1 MSGSLV
7 HEHARPVP
15 GAPRAYHFPG
25 FERHVL
31 DNGLTILVAP
41 VHKLPIVTIAAQIDA
56 GAVHDAR
63 GREGT
68 AQLTA
73 RLATEGT
80 TRSDGAELA
89 ERLELLGA
97 SLDLSADWDGATA
110 SLTVLSTR
118 FGDATAMLAEVLQSP
133 SFPTRELE
141 RLRGERIAEILHQ
154 RSEPRGLADE
164 MFARF
169 TYASHARYAQP
180 EDGSEASVRALAHDD
195 VTGFHAARYHPGAT
209 TLVVAGNV
217 RVEDTIRTLASHFG
231 AWIAR
236 GRTAHGAVDTPT
248 DAPRTVRVVH
258 KPDAPQSEIRV
269 GHAAVPRSHRDY
281 FPLVVMNAVLGG
293 LFNSRINL
301 NLREAHAYTYG
312 AFSSIDWRRDAGPF
326 EVSTA
331 VQSDVTAPALREI
344 LVEID
349 RIRADGITDD
359 ELSLATSYLDG
370 VFPIRYET
378 THAIATALSALVRFG
393 LPAEYYDTYRSHIR
407 AAQAADVLRVA
418 REHLRPERLQV
429 VIVGDAEAIRAPLEA
444 IGMGAVA
451 LYNGEGHPLAG

>member
-1 MSGSLV
+1 MSGSAL
-7 HEHARPVP
+7 HEHERPVP
-15 GAPRAYHFPG
+15 GAPRAYHFPR

-41 VHKLPIVTIAAQIDA
+41 VHKLPIVTLAARIDA
-56 GAVHDAR
+56 GAVHDAP

-133 SFPTRELE
+133 SFPPRELE

-209 TLVVAGNV
+209 TLVVAGDV
-217 RVEDTIRTLASHFG
+217 RVEDTIRTLAGHFG
-231 AWIAR
+231 AWIPR
-236 GRTAHGAVDTPT
+236 G
-248 DAPRTVRVVH
+248 
-258 KPDAPQSEIRV
+258 
-269 GHAAVPRSHRDY
+269 PRSRG
-281 FPLVVMNAVLGG
+281 VGG
-293 LFNSRINL
+293 
-301 NLREAHAYTYG
+301 
-312 AFSSIDWRRDAGPF
+312 
-326 EVSTA
+326 
-331 VQSDVTAPALREI
+331 
-344 LVEID
+344 
-349 RIRADGITDD
+349 
-359 ELSLATSYLDG
+359 
-370 VFPIRYET
+370 
-378 THAIATALSALVRFG
+378 
-393 LPAEYYDTYRSHIR
+393 
-407 AAQAADVLRVA
+407 
-418 REHLRPERLQV
+418 
-429 VIVGDAEAIRAPLEA
+429 
-444 IGMGAVA
+444 
-451 LYNGEGHPLAG
+451 

>member
-1 MSGSLV
+1 MNTPVLPV
-7 HEHARPVP
+7 DERPVP
-15 GAPRAYHFPG
+15 GPPREYHFPR

-31 DNGLTILVAP
+31 ANGLTLLIAA
-41 VHKLPIVTIAAQIDA
+41 VHKLPIVTIGAHLDA
-56 GAVHDAR
+56 GAVRDAS

-73 RLATEGT
+73 RLVTEGT

-89 ERLELLGA
+89 DRLELLGA
-97 SLDLSADWDGATA
+97 SLEASADWDGASA
-110 SLTVLSTR
+110 EVTVLTSR
-118 FGDATAMLAEVLQSP
+118 FGEATAMLAEVLQSP
-133 SFPTRELE
+133 ALSVRELE

-169 TYASHARYAQP
+169 TYSASARYARP
-180 EDGSEASVRALAHDD
+180 EDGSEASVRALTHDD
-195 VTGFHAARYHPGAT
+195 VTGFHATHYHPDAAT
-209 TLVVAGNV
+209 IVVAGDV
-217 RVEDTIRTLASHFG
+217 SIEETLRTLGAHFG
-231 AWIAR
+231 EWRAR
-236 GRTAHGAVDTPT
+236 EPVPHGSVDTGT

-258 KPDAPQSEIRV
+258 KSDAPQSEIRV
-269 GHAAVPRSHRDY
+269 GHAAVPRSHPDY
-281 FPLVVMNAVLGG
+281 FPLVIMNAVLGG

-312 AFSSIDWRRDAGPF
+312 AFSSIDWRRGAGPF

-344 LVEID
+344 LSEID
-349 RIRADGITDD
+349 RLRDGGISDD

-378 THAIATALSALVRFG
+378 THAIAAALGALVRFG
-393 LPAEYYDTYRSHIR
+393 LPADYYDTYRSRIR
-407 AAQAADVLRVA
+407 SVQAADVLRVA

-429 VIVGDAEAIRAPLEA
+429 VIVGDGEAIRIPLEQLDV
-444 IGMGAVA
+444 GAVA
-451 LYNGEGHPLAG
+451 LYNSEGQLLAG